1 MEGINACSKRETAGN
16 EIMATLDRV
25 TGLAEKVAARAGA
38 QLHPVCT
45 EERPSNEICG
55 VAAIEREY
63 PPMFSEFR
71 DRLRAI
77 ESSLRRVDHVLDRC
91 EV

>member
-16 EIMATLDRV
+16 EVMATLDRV
-25 TGLAEKVAARAGA
+25 TGLAEKVAARAGS
-38 QLHPVCT
+38 QLHAVCT
-45 EERPSNEICG
+45 EERPTNEKCG
-55 VAAIEREY
+55 VAAIERDY

-71 DRLRAI
+71 DRLRSI
-77 ESSLRRVDHVLDRC
+77 ENSLMRVDRVLDRC